1 MIEELL
7 NEEISLLDI
16 VQYIKKNL
24 WFIGLC
30 VFFAGFI
37 GVISA
42 LVVDKEIYRATSS
55 VIMSKEAA
63 RIFYDD
69 QYTKSDI
76 DLYQQVGNT
85 YIEIAESNAV
95 IDGAIELLNHSDEM
109 EKSYTRD
116 ELKKLVDADYLS
128 GTLVIKLI
136 AASEDE
142 EDDVA
147 AIANAYTESFIAMA
161 NTYLPVSALQVL
173 DKAEFPNEPIKVSI
187 VRQGLMGSIIV
198 GMIAGGSVFLRLLID
213 KCRVQK
219 PEQIEGLLGIEVLVH
234 FKE

>member
-1 MIEELL
+1 MVEELL

-16 VQYIKKNL
+16 IQYIKKSL
-24 WFIGLC
+24 WFIALC
-30 VFFAGFI
+30 VFFASFI
-37 GVISA
+37 SVIA
-42 LVVDKEIYRATSS
+42 VLVADKEIYKATST

-85 YIEIAESNAV
+85 YIKIAESNSV
-95 IDGAIELLNHSDEM
+95 IDGVIELLNHSNEVD
-109 EKSYTRD
+109 KTYTRD
-116 ELKKLVDADYLS
+116 ELRKLVHANYLS
-128 GTLVIKLI
+128 GTLVIELI
-136 AASEDE
+136 ATSEGNDN
-142 EDDVA
+142 VA
-147 AIANAYTESFIAMA
+147 ALANAYTESFIAVA

-173 DKAEFPNEPIKVSI
+173 DIAEFPDKPIKVSI
-187 VRQGLMGSIIV
+187 VKQALLGAVFGGIV
-198 GMIAGGSVFLRLLID
+198 SCSCVFLKLLID
-213 KCRVQK
+213 KCKIQK